1 MSSRNYITH
10 TIGNIAPSAPSV
22 GDEFYNPT
30 TNLLTKALVV
40 NGTAL
45 QQVVIPTAG
54 GPVTANTVTA
64 TGNITTTGAVLATG
78 NVSTTAN
85 VVYNYSNAAPA
96 VSQTYN
102 SFAVSLDTTFL

>member
-10 TIGNIAPSAPSV
+10 TVGNTAPPAPSV

-30 TNLLTKALVV
+30 TNLLTKTLVV

-45 QQVVIPTAG
+45 QQVVIPTTG

-64 TGNITTTGAVLATG
+64 TGNITATGAVLATG

-85 VVYNYSNAAPA
+85 VVYNYSNAVPA
-96 VSQTYN
+96 VSQSYN
-102 SFAVSLDTTFL
+102 SFATSLDTTFL

>member
-1 MSSRNYITH
+1 MSIRNYITH
-10 TIGNIAPSAPSV
+10 TVANVASPAPAA

-30 TNLLTKALVV
+30 TNLLTKTLVV

-45 QQVVIPTAG
+45 QQVVIATAG
-54 GPVTANTVTA
+54 GPVSANTVTA
-64 TGNITTTGAVLATG
+64 TGSITAGGPVAATG

-96 VSQTYN
+96 VTQAYN
-102 SFAVSLDTTFL
+102 SFATSLDTTFL

>member
-1 MSSRNYITH
+1 MASRNYITH
-10 TIGNIAPSAPSV
+10 TVTSTVPPASSA

-30 TNLLTKALVV
+30 TNLLTKTLVV

-45 QQVVIPTAG
+45 QQVVIPTTG
-54 GPVTANTVTA
+54 GPVAANTVTA
-64 TGNITTTGAVLATG
+64 TGNITSSGAVAAAG

-96 VSQTYN
+96 VTQAYN
-102 SFAVSLDTTFL
+102 SFATSLDTTFL